1 MSFRSSSIPA
11 CPNCHGRRFLLVVPV
26 CCAEWLHVQ
35 FLEAGWYN
43 LHVLVLIVVTL
54 HITMPRTIT
63 SFDSQT
69 PMYVTVSLSDEYREV
84 AGDPNIRSI
93 SVEMA
98 RRAAVNRYPLLQG

>member
-1 MSFRSSSIPA
+1 MF
-11 CPNCHGRRFLLVVPV
+11 N
-26 CCAEWLHVQ
+26 

-84 AGDPNIRSI
+84 AGDPIRSI
-93 SVEMA
+93 SAEMA
-98 RRAAVNRYPLLQG
+98 GRAAVNRYPLLQG